1 MRSNRVLSVF
11 VALSLLVAGAT
22 AFAQGLPTA
31 TLTGRVINEGLGL
44 PGVSITAT
52 SPALQGVRTTVTGA
66 SGGYAFV
73 SVPPGP
79 YTISFALSGFQP
91 QTKPILLGA
100 SQTAQLDATLSLTAV
115 AAEATVVGKS
125 EAISQT
131 TAEATTYTADLLSKL
146 PTARTVTSAVLLS
159 PGINNNAPNGISIAG
174 GMSTENLWTVNGV
187 VITDNVRSTPNALF
201 IEDAIQETTTTT
213 VAVSAEYGRFT
224 GGVINTITKSGGNT
238 FSGSIRSTLTD
249 SAWASTSSYRV
260 PATGVNPQ
268 EGTFPNKVIPTWEAT
283 FGGPILKDKIWFF
296 ASGRYFDTS
305 DSNAYLTKFTNIAYT
320 GGAKEDRYEGKLTF
334 SPFQNHTLTVDYI
347 GVDHTD
353 SNYNFGTSI
362 PVSDLA
368 SNYNRQLPQSVFVA
382 NYNGVLTDSFFVD
395 AFYSKRKFTFE
406 NAGGHFTDFVNGTV
420 IRDLSLGV
428 SYNAPIFCG
437 ICGPEKRDNDDYV
450 IKGTYFLSTKE
461 TGSHNIV
468 GGYDD
473 FGGQRLSNN
482 YQSGSNFVLYTFSP
496 SVVQGSTIYPVMNLG
511 TELDFWPVLQA
522 SQGSDVRT
530 RSAFINDTW
539 RLNNLLSFNLGVR
552 YDKNHATDAAGNV
565 TSNDQAFSPRLAGT
579 FDIQGDGKLKVTASY
594 AKYVAALQETQA
606 GSGAS
611 LAGTPAD
618 FYWYYDGHGATPINT
633 GSGPYLS
640 SADALNKV
648 LSWFQSAGCYP
659 NPLASSCQIAQG
671 GAPSIGGVN
680 VQIQGSLASP
690 NAKEYVLGFAGTLGA
705 KGTFRADLVRR
716 EFSDFYDLKKDL
728 TTGKVT
734 SPYGAQQDLGLV
746 VNSNDYRREY
756 TGLHTQFAYRVGEQ
770 LNLGGN
776 WTWSHL
782 IGDIVGETSG
792 SGPIRGGDHVY
803 PEYFQKSWNNPVGSL
818 SSDTRHRVRL
828 YGTYDAKIPAQLG
841 SLNVSLIESWDTGNP
856 YGAVGTI
863 KTAAYV
869 TNPGYL
875 TTPASVSYYF
885 TARDAYRTEDIYRT
899 DLALTYSYK
908 IGGAVELYVAPQIY
922 NILNSQHVMYVNQ
935 TTNTNFNST
944 AAFNT
949 FNPFT
954 TAAPVQCP
962 QGQTAAQ
969 CKAMGANWQ
978 KGSLFGTP
986 TDPTYYQSPRTFQVS
1001 VGVRF

>member
-131 TAEATTYTADLLSKL
+131 TAEATTYTAELLSKL
-146 PTARTVTSAVLLS
+146 PPARTVTSAVLLS
-159 PGINNNAPNGISIAG
+159 PGINNNAPNGISIAR

-473 FGGQRLSNN
+473 
-482 YQSGSNFVLYTFSP
+482 V
-496 SVVQGSTIYPVMNLG
+496 
-511 TELDFWPVLQA
+511 
-522 SQGSDVRT
+522 
-530 RSAFINDTW
+530 
-539 RLNNLLSFNLGVR
+539 
-552 YDKNHATDAAGNV
+552 
-565 TSNDQAFSPRLAGT
+565 
-579 FDIQGDGKLKVTASY
+579 
-594 AKYVAALQETQA
+594 
-606 GSGAS
+606 
-611 LAGTPAD
+611 
-618 FYWYYDGHGATPINT
+618 
-633 GSGPYLS
+633 
-640 SADALNKV
+640 
-648 LSWFQSAGCYP
+648 
-659 NPLASSCQIAQG
+659 
-671 GAPSIGGVN
+671 
-680 VQIQGSLASP
+680 
-690 NAKEYVLGFAGTLGA
+690 
-705 KGTFRADLVRR
+705 
-716 EFSDFYDLKKDL
+716 
-728 TTGKVT
+728 
-734 SPYGAQQDLGLV
+734 
-746 VNSNDYRREY
+746 
-756 TGLHTQFAYRVGEQ
+756 
-770 LNLGGN
+770 
-776 WTWSHL
+776 
-782 IGDIVGETSG
+782 
-792 SGPIRGGDHVY
+792 
-803 PEYFQKSWNNPVGSL
+803 
-818 SSDTRHRVRL
+818 
-828 YGTYDAKIPAQLG
+828 
-841 SLNVSLIESWDTGNP
+841 
-856 YGAVGTI
+856 
-863 KTAAYV
+863 
-869 TNPGYL
+869 
-875 TTPASVSYYF
+875 
-885 TARDAYRTEDIYRT
+885 
-899 DLALTYSYK
+899 
-908 IGGAVELYVAPQIY
+908 
-922 NILNSQHVMYVNQ
+922 
-935 TTNTNFNST
+935 
-944 AAFNT
+944 
-949 FNPFT
+949 
-954 TAAPVQCP
+954 
-962 QGQTAAQ
+962 
-969 CKAMGANWQ
+969 
-978 KGSLFGTP
+978 
-986 TDPTYYQSPRTFQVS
+986 
-1001 VGVRF
+1001 